1 MGSSS
6 SSGADKYGKWRNDSS
21 CSHSKYKK
29 IVLYI
34 KWISV
39 PITNA
44 AGMVGIV
51 FARGLTLGLSEL
63 AFKGQSYSHDVI
75 EANVECTI
83 CGTRTMYTLQFSKEG
98 RTFYPGYF
106 QKYYPND
113 GVNTY
118 RPKNMTL
125 NDLCIVFETVWSN
138 IYSSDY
144 HVVDRNCKHYA
155 KAVYN
160 YIYENY

>member
-1 MGSSS
+1 MGASS

-21 CSHSKYKK
+21 CSHPKYKK
-29 IVLYI
+29 IVLFI
-34 KWISV
+34 KWLSV

-44 AGMVGIV
+44 AGMVGIM

-106 QKYYPND
+106 KRYYAD
-113 GVNTY
+113 EGVITY
-118 RPKNMTL
+118 RPKNMSLT
-125 NDLCIVFETVWSN
+125 NLCFVFENVWSN

-144 HVVDRNCKHYA
+144 DVADRNCKHYA
-155 KAVYN
+155 EAVYN
-160 YIYENY
+160 YIYKNY

>member
-1 MGSSS
+1 M
-6 SSGADKYGKWRNDSS
+6 
-21 CSHSKYKK
+21 
-29 IVLYI
+29 
-34 KWISV
+34 
-39 PITNA
+39 
-44 AGMVGIV
+44 GIV

-63 AFKGQSYSHDVI
+63 AFKGQSYSHD
-75 EANVECTI
+75 
-83 CGTRTMYTLQFSKEG
+83 TLQFSKEG

-106 QKYYPND
+106 QKYYPNE

-144 HVVDRNCKHYA
+144 DVADRNCKHYA
-155 KAVYN
+155 KALYN
-160 YIYENY
+160 YIN